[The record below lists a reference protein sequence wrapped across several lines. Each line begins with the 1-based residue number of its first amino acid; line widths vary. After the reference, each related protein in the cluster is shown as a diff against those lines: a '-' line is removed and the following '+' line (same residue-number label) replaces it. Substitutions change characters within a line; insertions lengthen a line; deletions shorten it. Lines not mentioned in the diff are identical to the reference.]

1 MMTVRDV
8 MTKAVVSVRPNTPL
22 RDVAQLLLEGRISG
36 LPVVDDSGA
45 VVGVVS
51 EADFLFKEQGPPTV
65 EHPRLARLLGESRD
79 TRTRRAKL
87 GALNAGEAM
96 TSPAITVSSS
106 TRITDAAAIM
116 STRGV
121 NRLPVVDDGRLVG
134 IVSRADLV
142 RAYVRSDE
150 ELTRSIQEDVLVRIL
165 WMDPAMFRLSVRDG
179 VVSISGHVERR
190 STADMVERA
199 VAMVPGI
206 LDVTADIT
214 WTVDDSRPEGDIVEA
229 VFPLSLH

>member
-8 MTKAVVSVRPNTPL
+8 MTQAVVSVRPSTPL
-22 RDVAQLLLEGRISG
+22 REVAQLLLRQRISG
-36 LPVVDDSGA
+36 LPVVDETGA
-45 VVGVVS
+45 VLGVVS
-51 EADFLFKEQGPPTV
+51 EADFLFKEQGPPTT

-79 TRTRRAKL
+79 TRSRRAKL

-96 TSPAITVSSS
+96 TAPAITVSSS
-106 TRITDAAAIM
+106 TRISDAAAIM
-116 STRGV
+116 SGRGV
-121 NRLPVVDDGRLVG
+121 NRLPVVDDGHLVG

-165 WMDPAMFRLSVRDG
+165 WMDPAMFRLAVVDG
-179 VVSISGHVERR
+179 VATISGHVERR

-206 LDVTADIT
+206 LDVHADVT
-214 WTVDDSRPEGDIVEA
+214 WTIDDSRAGGDIVEA